1 MAEPTQHR
9 RLLFLINDAGFFV
22 THRLPLA
29 IAAFNAGFEVHA
41 ALPFAAESV
50 ANQNDLDAIRVG
62 GVILHDLP
70 MRRGGMGPLQ
80 EIFVLARIWR
90 LFLRLSPDILHCITI
105 KPVLYGGALARMM
118 RIPRVILAVPGL
130 GHVFV
135 ASDVKMRLVR
145 WLVTC
150 AYDFVLGN
158 PRAIAIFQNPDDR
171 TMLIKGRGRARAR
184 AVLIPGVGVDTA
196 LFHPAATPPADPPVV
211 MLPARLHQEKGVRD
225 FVAAAQLL
233 RSRSVTVRMVLTGYA
248 DFNRPGGIGEAELQ
262 SWCSA
267 GIIEWWGHSTD
278 MPQTLRQAHI
288 VCLPSHGG
296 EGFPKVL
303 IEAGATALPVVTT
316 DVPGCRDA
324 VRAGETA
331 LVVPP
336 HNAAALADALAQLL
350 GDPAL
355 RARMGAMGRELA
367 GREYS
372 AARFIA
378 ASMAL
383 YTQPPDMP

>member
-1 MAEPTQHR
+1 MPEPTQHR
-9 RLLFLINDAGFFV
+9 RLLFLINDAGFFL

-29 IAAFNAGFEVHA
+29 IAAFNAGFDVHA

-50 ANQNDLDAIRVG
+50 ANQHDLDAIRAG

-70 MRRGGMGPLQ
+70 MRRGGMGVLQ
-80 EIFVLARIWR
+80 EVFVVARIWR
-90 LFLRLSPDILHCITI
+90 LLSQVSPDILHCITI
-105 KPVLYGGALARMM
+105 KPVLYGGALARVM
-118 RIPRVILAVPGL
+118 RIPRIILAVPGL

-135 ASDVKMRLVR
+135 ARDLKMRLVR

-158 PRAIAIFQNPDDR
+158 PRATAIFQNPDDR
-171 TMLIKGRGRARAR
+171 AMLIKGRALSRART
-184 AVLIPGVGVDTA
+184 VLIPGVGVDTA
-196 LFHPAATPPADPPVV
+196 LFHPAETPPADPPIVL
-211 MLPARLHQEKGVRD
+211 LPARLHQEKGVRD
-225 FVAAAQLL
+225 FVAAAQIL
-233 RSRSVTVRMVLTGYA
+233 RSRGVTVRMVLTGYA
-248 DFNRPGGIGEAELQ
+248 DFNRPGGISEAELRR
-262 SWCSA
+262 WCET
-267 GIIEWWGHSTD
+267 GNVEWWGHSTN

-303 IEAGATALPVVTT
+303 IEAGATALSAVTT

-331 LVVPP
+331 LLVPP
-336 HNAAALADALAQLL
+336 NDPAALADALAKLIE
-350 GDPAL
+350 DPAL
-355 RARMGAMGRELA
+355 RARMGAKGRELVM
-367 GREYS
+367 REYS
-372 AARFIA
+372 AGRFIA

-383 YTQPPDMP
+383 YTQPSDMP